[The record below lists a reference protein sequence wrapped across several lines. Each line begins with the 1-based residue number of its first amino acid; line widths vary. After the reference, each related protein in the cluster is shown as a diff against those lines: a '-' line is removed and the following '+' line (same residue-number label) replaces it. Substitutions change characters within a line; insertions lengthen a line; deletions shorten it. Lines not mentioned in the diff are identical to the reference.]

1 MYTYYFTGSPST
13 GSVGKL
19 KLSSEM
25 KERLEAVTGG
35 SSRKN
40 SIKSNA
46 SKKSDASMEAQGG
59 DPTGKL
65 AETKKMLIEQKLG
78 TGNEELLYLLDDL
91 LIKFYPFFVLKIAQ
105 SHSLLF
111 ILFLFCTPLL

>member
-78 TGNEELLYLLDDL
+78 TGNY
-91 LIKFYPFFVLKIAQ
+91 A
-105 SHSLLF
+105 
-111 ILFLFCTPLL
+111 

>member
-1 MYTYYFTGSPST
+1 
-13 GSVGKL
+13 
-19 KLSSEM
+19 M

-46 SKKSDASMEAQGG
+46 SKKSDVSMEAQGG

-78 TGNEELLYLLDDL
+78 TGNTFEYYQFLFHFFPNRLFHGEFSDHQRLLLDINKEELLYLLDDL
-91 LIKFYPFFVLKIAQ
+91 
-105 SHSLLF
+105 
-111 ILFLFCTPLL
+111 

>member
-1 MYTYYFTGSPST
+1 
-13 GSVGKL
+13 
-19 KLSSEM
+19 M
-25 KERLEAVTGG
+25 KERLENTLGG

-40 SIKSNA
+40 SVKSNA

-78 TGNEELLYLLDDL
+78 AGNSKY
-91 LIKFYPFFVLKIAQ
+91 F
-105 SHSLLF
+105 
-111 ILFLFCTPLL
+111 